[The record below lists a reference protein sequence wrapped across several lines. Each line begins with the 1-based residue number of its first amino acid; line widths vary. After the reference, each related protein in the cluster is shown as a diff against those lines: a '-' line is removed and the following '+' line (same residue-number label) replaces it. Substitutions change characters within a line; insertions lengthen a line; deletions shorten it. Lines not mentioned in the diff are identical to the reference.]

1 LTKKLTMTLCF
12 RQTLVSFITVRNVLL
27 LCSFLS
33 YILLFSFNSPFNSP
47 SATPFPKNFKQSMK
61 VIYTRLFR
69 VYAIVYYHH
78 YLQLE
83 QSGAVSHLN
92 TSFKHFLFFVWEYD
106 MVPEAEQ
113 DALKEIIQEIRLRHA
128 STYPTATI
136 PGSSGGGVVTSGG
149 VRSSSKEFFNDK

>member
-1 LTKKLTMTLCF
+1 
-12 RQTLVSFITVRNVLL
+12 
-27 LCSFLS
+27 
-33 YILLFSFNSPFNSP
+33 
-47 SATPFPKNFKQSMK
+47 MK

-136 PGSSGGGVVTSGG
+136 PGSSGGGAVTSGG